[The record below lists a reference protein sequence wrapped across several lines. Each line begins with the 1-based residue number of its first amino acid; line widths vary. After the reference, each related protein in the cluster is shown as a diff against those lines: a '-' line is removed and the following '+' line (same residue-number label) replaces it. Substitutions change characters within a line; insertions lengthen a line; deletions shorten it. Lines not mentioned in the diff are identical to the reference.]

1 MSELLII
8 NETQAKNHV
17 NSCEYRKYI
26 QKAAKIEVAALR
38 MIIKSYCFGVETE
51 VKNY

>member
-1 MSELLII
+1 MEI
-8 NETQAKNHV
+8 
-17 NSCEYRKYI
+17 Y

-51 VKNY
+51 VKN